1 MSIKQVKA
9 GSMESSDLVVII
21 SEAKGLNVEINSIVK
36 NQFGQ
41 QIKKLVMEMIEA
53 HRLADVDVL
62 IHDRGALDYAIKA
75 RMETAISRYRKE
87 V

>member
-1 MSIKQVKA
+1 MSNKQVKA
-9 GSMESSDLVVII
+9 GSMESSDLVVTI
-21 SEAKGLNVEINSIVK
+21 SQGEGVNVEINSIVK
-36 NQFGQ
+36 NQFGE
-41 QIKKLVMEMIEA
+41 QIEELVMGIIEE
-53 HRLADVDVL
+53 HNLTDVDVL

>member
-1 MSIKQVKA
+1 LSNKQVKA
-9 GSMESSDLVVII
+9 GSMESSDLVVTI
-21 SEAKGLNVEINSIVK
+21 SQGEGVNVEINSIVK
-36 NQFGQ
+36 NQFGE
-41 QIKKLVMEMIEA
+41 QIEELVMGIIEE
-53 HRLADVDVL
+53 HNLTDVDVL

>member
-1 MSIKQVKA
+1 VKA

-36 NQFGQ
+36 NQFGE
-41 QIKKLVMEMIEA
+41 QIKKLVMEIIEA
-53 HRLADVDVL
+53 HRFTDVDVL

>member
-1 MSIKQVKA
+1 MSNKQVKA

-21 SEAKGLNVEINSIVK
+21 SQGKGLNVEINSIVK
-36 NQFGQ
+36 NQFGE
-41 QIKKLVMEMIEA
+41 QIKGLVMEIIEA
-53 HRLADVDVL
+53 HQLTDVDVL

-75 RMETAISRYRKE
+75 RMETAISRYRKD